1 MTRAKISPAIHKPDF
16 DVDGILRF
24 AAQEASVPDHDLR
37 SPAGGDTKR
46 LSLTLMLKPD
56 VIARLKA
63 EASRKEKP
71 VDQIVEKL
79 VNKHLNKH

>member
-1 MTRAKISPAIHKPDF
+1 MTRAKTSPAIHKPDF

-24 AAQEASVPDHDLR
+24 AAQEASAPDHDLR
-37 SPAGGDTKR
+37 PAGGDPKR

-63 EASRKEKP
+63 EAARKEKP

-79 VNKHLNKH
+79 VSKHLNKH

>member
-1 MTRAKISPAIHKPDF
+1 MTRAKTSPAIHKPIL

-24 AAQEASVPDHDLR
+24 AAQEASAPDHDLR
-37 SPAGGDTKR
+37 PDSSDTKR
-46 LSLTLMLKPD
+46 LNLTLMLKPD

-63 EASRKEKP
+63 EAARKEKSA
-71 VDQIVEKL
+71 DQIVEKL

>member
-1 MTRAKISPAIHKPDF
+1 MTRAKSSPAIHKPDF

-24 AAQEASVPDHDLR
+24 AAQAASAPGHDLR
-37 SPAGGDTKR
+37 PNDVDPKR
-46 LSLTLMLKPD
+46 LSLTLMLKPE
-56 VIARLKA
+56 VIDRLKA
-63 EASRKEKP
+63 EAVRKDKS

>member
-1 MTRAKISPAIHKPDF
+1 MTRAKTSPAIHKPDF

-24 AAQEASVPDHDLR
+24 ATLGNSSPDHDLR
-37 SPAGGDTKR
+37 PDDVDPKR

-56 VIARLKA
+56 VIARLKE
-63 EASRKEKP
+63 EAVRKKKS

-79 VNKHLNKH
+79 LKKHFHKH